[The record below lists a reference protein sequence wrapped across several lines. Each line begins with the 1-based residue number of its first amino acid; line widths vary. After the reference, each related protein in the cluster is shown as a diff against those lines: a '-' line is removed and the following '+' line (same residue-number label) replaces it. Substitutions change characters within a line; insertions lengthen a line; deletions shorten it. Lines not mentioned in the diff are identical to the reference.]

1 MSAKPSVPP
10 AGELRA
16 VPGDAGP
23 PLIGYTFRSLHD
35 PMGMARERYE
45 RYGPVSWSRAFGMR
59 IVSLLGPD
67 AAGAVLVNRDKA
79 FSSGEGWGP
88 FIDKFFHRGL
98 MLLDFGEHHHHRRIM
113 QQAFTTQRLRG
124 YLDQLYPVIGQ
135 AVPRWQPATGF
146 RLYPALK
153 KLTLDLAVAVFMG
166 AELDREAARVS
177 RAFVDTVRAG
187 SAYLRA
193 PVPGGRWARGLRGR
207 RVLERFLGR
216 HLSAKRAGGGQ
227 DLFGALCQAETDDG
241 HRFCDADVVNHMIF
255 LLMAAH
261 DTSTITMTTMA
272 YYLARHPEWQDR
284 VRAESF
290 ALDTPTPGYDDLDK
304 LVSLDLVMR
313 ESMRLVT
320 PVPTIPRK
328 TVRDTEVLGHAL
340 PAGSLVSV
348 SPHFTHHMA
357 AYWPDPERFDP
368 ERFAA
373 DRRED
378 RVHPHAFVPFGSG
391 AHKCIGLYFG
401 GMEVKA
407 VMHQVLRR
415 YRWSVDPGYE
425 MPIDWQALPIPRDRL
440 PVRLML
446 S

>member
-1 MSAKPSVPP
+1 MSATPSVPS
-10 AGELRA
+10 AWQLRA

-35 PMGMARERYE
+35 PMGLARERYE

-59 IVSLLGPD
+59 IVNLLGPD
-67 AAGAVLVNRDKA
+67 AAGVVLVNRDKA
-79 FSSGEGWGP
+79 FSSGQGWGP
-88 FIDKFFHRGL
+88 FIDRFFPRGL
-98 MLLDFGEHHHHRRIM
+98 MLLDFAEHHHHRRIM

-124 YLDQLYPVIGQ
+124 YLDQLYPVIGD
-135 AVPRWQPATGF
+135 AVPRWRPAPRF
-146 RLYPALK
+146 RLYPAFK
-153 KLTLDLAVAVFMG
+153 QLTLDLAVAAFMG
-166 AELDREAARVS
+166 ADLDRQAARVS
-177 RAFVDTVRAG
+177 RAFVHTVRAG
-187 SAYLRA
+187 TAYLRA

-207 RVLERFLGR
+207 RVLEGFLAPR
-216 HLSAKRAGGGQ
+216 LPAKRAGGGE

-241 HRFCDADVVNHMIF
+241 HRFSDADVLNHMIF

-261 DTSTITMTTMA
+261 DTSTITMTTMG

-284 VRAESF
+284 VREESF

-313 ESMRLVT
+313 ESMRLVA
-320 PVPTIPRK
+320 PVPTIPRR
-328 TVRDTEVLGHAL
+328 TVRETEVLGHAL

-348 SPHFTHHMA
+348 SPQFTHHMS

-368 ERFAA
+368 QRFAA

-378 RVHPHAFVPFGSG
+378 KVHPHAWVPFGSG
-391 AHKCIGLYFG
+391 VHKCIGLYFG

-415 YRWSVDPGYE
+415 YRWSVDPAYR
-425 MPIDWQALPIPRDRL
+425 MPLDWRALPIPRDRL
-440 PVRLML
+440 PVRLERI
-446 S
+446 